1 MKRKRKFS
9 RKTLNSINKNNSIY
23 IRAGTGPHRFIRIW
37 SVVVED
43 RVFIRSWSLKARSWY
58 RTFLTDPKGALQ
70 VDDLEIS
77 IRAGQTHG
85 KRLLDAIDHAY
96 LDKYHT
102 KGSIKYAKD
111 LCRPKSRATT
121 TELSP
126 I

>member
-1 MKRKRKFS
+1 MKRKHKFS
-9 RKTLNSINKNNSIY
+9 QKILNSIDKNNSIY
-23 IRAGTGPHRFIRIW
+23 IRAGAGPHRFIRIW
-37 SVVVED
+37 AVVVED

-58 RTFLTDPKGALQ
+58 RTFLADPKGALQ
-70 VDDLEIS
+70 IDDLEIY
-77 IRAGQTHG
+77 IRAGQTRS
-85 KRLLDAIDHAY
+85 KRLLDAVDRAY
-96 LDKYHT
+96 LHKYHT